1 MHRSSPLPATGEV
14 FLDARGTDRSLRV
27 TWHREAG
34 VVVLS
39 LWRERTC
46 AGTFRL
52 AISEVPTL
60 IAVLRA
66 GLESAYDE
74 ARESL
79 LASFG
84 DDAVET
90 GRGAY
95 PVARE
100 VC

>member
-1 MHRSSPLPATGEV
+1 MQTASPLPATGEV
-14 FLDARGTDRSLRV
+14 FLDARGGERALRV

-46 AGTFRL
+46 AGSFRL
-52 AISEVPTL
+52 DVAEVPAL
-60 IAVLRA
+60 IEVLRS
-66 GLESAYDE
+66 GLEEAYE
-74 ARESL
+74 TARHSL

-84 DDAVET
+84 TVED
-90 GRGAY
+90 
-95 PVARE
+95 E